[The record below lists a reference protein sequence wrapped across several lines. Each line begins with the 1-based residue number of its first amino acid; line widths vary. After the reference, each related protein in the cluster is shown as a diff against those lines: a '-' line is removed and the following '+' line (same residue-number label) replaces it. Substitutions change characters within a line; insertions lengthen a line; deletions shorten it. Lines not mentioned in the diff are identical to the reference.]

1 MKKYWKHVRI
11 NGDFWLEMHTFFSLA
26 SFWHLLMKITYTRH
40 KMKAIAACAKEHSF
54 SEHESLTN
62 IYAKRLPFSH
72 HIVECTDAVIL
83 LHTFARQMKL
93 HSGQSHCIAGKCNAE
108 SQTKCEETKYL
119 PGIGNKFR
127 NLSSVDK
134 ITVRRHSKTHS
145 NGICLFFCVLR
156 CKWSRHTYYIERQ
169 SGDIRGMGWK
179 KRANRI
185 TKSLKTHFRI
195 VVTNMQ

>member
-1 MKKYWKHVRI
+1 MRFRRVELELSLVSDKRIMLAKSSSNWKLAAGSLTKAKKKMKKYWKHVRI

-145 NGICLFFCVLR
+145 NGICLFSVC
-156 CKWSRHTYYIERQ
+156 
-169 SGDIRGMGWK
+169 
-179 KRANRI
+179 
-185 TKSLKTHFRI
+185 
-195 VVTNMQ
+195 